1 VVITFK
7 LMEQIK
13 KYLIMKKLCLFI
25 TFSILFNYAFTQ
37 TEDGFIP
44 NYDES
49 KVPAFTLPDP
59 LQTFEGTTIRSS
71 KAWEAEGRPELLE
84 FFTQQVYGAV
94 PGQMEITSWELIEQS
109 EKALS
114 GTARR
119 KQVKLTFEDNER
131 SLECHILMYL
141 PKNTRP
147 APVFLGYN
155 FYGNH
160 TVTTDTMVYIPQ
172 AWSRNNANFG
182 VEDHK
187 LTARSRGVRVNRWP
201 VEEII
206 HAGFGLVTIYY
217 GEIDPDRNNFQDGIH
232 PLFYKDGQQQPSKN
246 EWGAISA
253 WAWGLSR
260 VMDYLEQ
267 DQDVDSGRVIV
278 MGHSRLGK
286 TALWAG
292 ATDQRFAAV
301 ISNNSG
307 CGGAAL
313 SKRQYGETIARI
325 NNHFPH
331 WFGKNFH
338 AYSNNEASL
347 PADQHELIALIAPR
361 PVYVASAV
369 DDQWADPKGEFLS
382 AHHATPIYEL
392 YGKKGIPTPEMPDL
406 DAPIHNTIA
415 YHIRNGGHDV
425 KEYDWKQ
432 YIKWAK
438 AELKGK

>member
-1 VVITFK
+1 
-7 LMEQIK
+7 
-13 KYLIMKKLCLFI
+13 MKKLCLVI
-25 TFSILFNYAFTQ
+25 SFSFLINCLNAQ
-37 TEDGFIP
+37 TEKAFVP

-49 KVPAFTLPDP
+49 KVPKFTLPDP
-59 LQTFEGTTIRSS
+59 LQTFEGARIRNQPD
-71 KAWEAEGRPELLE
+71 WESTGRPELLS
-84 FFTQQVYGAV
+84 FFTQQVYGEV
-94 PGQMEITSWELIEQS
+94 PGSPESASSELIES
-109 EKALS
+109 SDNALD
-114 GTARR
+114 GIARR
-119 KQVKLTFEDNER
+119 KQIKLTFKEKGR
-131 SLECHILMYL
+131 SLDCHVLMYL
-141 PKNTRP
+141 PKGTGQ

-187 LTARSRGVRVNRWP
+187 LTARSRGVRVNRWAIK
-201 VEEII
+201 EII
-206 HAGFGLVTIYY
+206 DAGFGLVTIYY

-232 PLFYKDGQQQPSKN
+232 PLFYEAGQQQPSKN

-260 VMDYLEQ
+260 VMDYLEE
-267 DQDVDSGRVIV
+267 DQDVDSGKVIV

-292 ATDQRFAAV
+292 AMDQRFAAV

-331 WFGKNFH
+331 WFCRNFH
-338 AYSNNEASL
+338 TYSNNEASL

-382 AHHATPIYEL
+382 ACHATPVYEL
-392 YGKKGIPTPEMPDL
+392 YGKKGIPTPEMPEL
-406 DAPIHNTIA
+406 DAPIHNTVA
-415 YHIRNGGHDV
+415 YHIRSGGHDV

-438 AELKGK
+438 VELKVK